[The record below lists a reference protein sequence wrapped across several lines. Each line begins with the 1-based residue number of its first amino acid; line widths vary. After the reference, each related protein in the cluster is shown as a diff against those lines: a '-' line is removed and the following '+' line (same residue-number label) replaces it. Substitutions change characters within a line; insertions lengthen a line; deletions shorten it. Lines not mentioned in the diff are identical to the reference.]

1 MTSSSRALDPITFEV
16 LKHRLWQITDEQ
28 AIAIKTISASPI
40 VVEGNDFNV
49 GIFALE
55 GILRE
60 AGEVHDGD
68 VYLTNDP
75 FLGALHQNDVILASP
90 LFVDDRLVLWVANVL
105 HHADVVGIDLVEA
118 TMAESLEGAAVTLRK
133 RLADLTDGSWEADV
147 YMDGDRVGSDALL
160 TVHVRLDKSGDQLR
174 FDYTGS
180 SPQARAAVNSTLHAT
195 YAASLVPV
203 YTYICA
209 GEIDWNDA
217 VKECVSITAP
227 ERTVVN
233 ALPPAPVSICTVAM
247 RWLAT
252 VAASRVVADLLLA
265 SPGFEDRVVPSW
277 SVSANCNYVFST
289 LPDGRVAG
297 ALLSDHRAGGA
308 AARPWGDGISHSG
321 QQTSFSSN
329 VANVESVE
337 EKLPVLYLHRRALAD
352 SGGPGRYRGGLTAE
366 SALVPF
372 GVDELL
378 LNSTNTAGTDPTNAS
393 GIAGGYPGAGSQVYL
408 ARGADVLGAFA
419 RGEWPE
425 LDRQTLLHLPSKA
438 QATIGAAGE
447 VD

>member
-1 MTSSSRALDPITFEV
+1 
-16 LKHRLWQITDEQ
+16 
-28 AIAIKTISASPI
+28 
-40 VVEGNDFNV
+40 
-49 GIFALE
+49 
-55 GILRE
+55 
-60 AGEVHDGD
+60 
-68 VYLTNDP
+68 
-75 FLGALHQNDVILASP
+75 
-90 LFVDDRLVLWVANVL
+90 
-105 HHADVVGIDLVEA
+105 
-118 TMAESLEGAAVTLRK
+118 
-133 RLADLTDGSWEADV
+133 
-147 YMDGDRVGSDALL
+147 
-160 TVHVRLDKSGDQLR
+160 
-174 FDYTGS
+174 
-180 SPQARAAVNSTLHAT
+180 
-195 YAASLVPV
+195 
-203 YTYICA
+203 
-209 GEIDWNDA
+209 
-217 VKECVSITAP
+217 
-227 ERTVVN
+227 
-233 ALPPAPVSICTVAM
+233 M

-372 GVDELL
+372 GVDDLL

-438 QATIGAAGE
+438 QATIGATDALAFHPPGGGGFADPLDRPTAEVAEDLRLGRVTPAGARE
-447 VD
+447 IYAVVLDPDRADGVVTDARAGASDADATAAEREHRRSARREETRTRGNATREDLPACPTCGSTDPVPVLEEPLRAAGPWLAERWQGHSPNFFLALAVCPICGTLRDVTERLRRRDPDAPPPTYQIQE